1 MELIETMAQV
11 MSGLAPM
18 APSNR
23 HDVISV
29 LLNDY
34 GSSFRDDGNISPYE
48 YPNQGMEPI
57 KELPLPLKNEKPLP
71 PELTMRFQLRGE

>member
-1 MELIETMAQV
+1 MAQV

-23 HDVISV
+23 HDVISA

-34 GSSFRDDGNISPYE
+34 GSSFRDDGNTFPYE
-48 YPNQGMEPI
+48 YPNQETELI
-57 KELPLPLKNEKPLP
+57 KQLPLPLKNEKPLP
-71 PELTMRFQLRGE
+71 PVLTMRFQLRGE

>member
-1 MELIETMAQV
+1 MAQV
-11 MSGLAPM
+11 MPRLAPT

-23 HDVISV
+23 HDVISA

-34 GSSFRDDGNISPYE
+34 GSSFRDDGNTSPYVE
-48 YPNQGMEPI
+48 SPIQKMEPI

-71 PELTMRFQLRGE
+71 PVLTMRFQLRGE